1 MSETT
6 PRFIVGQSHL
16 NCQDYSQLT
25 IGKGGI
31 EFSTTFVNF
40 TGKTV
45 YVIDRSGI
53 RFGVPASAKHRTDQ
67 FIIRKKYFIPR
78 ESVLDIQR
86 TLTYTDLCHDDYPE
100 LAAFSQG
107 FKNYSD
113 NHPTNHTIIIDTPID
128 VEAIAKDNGYVTN
141 HDIVLTFETIDKKVP
156 HPFAKPHLA
165 EARYESFRA
174 EYKGLGTFVEI
185 IDNENEIGDRFMLI
199 AKAMRRI
206 VPRRD
211 CTRESGIYLVTID
224 EESTTSVHYQFT
236 DAESV
241 GLYRTKEEAI
251 SAGDTA
257 ALLEADV
264 ARLTHEVKTQT
275 LEHQREMGRINR
287 KHEETV
293 SRIKQRNLE
302 IENDNKTKDIE
313 LQRIQRERDNDR
325 AQFEL
330 KQAIMKAEF
339 ERERLREQ
347 QAADQRNN
355 NTKFKIEVFKLL
367 AAAVSGGLVIYT
379 AIKKTNK

>member
-1 MSETT
+1 MIESA
-6 PRFIVGQSHL
+6 PRFIVGQSYL
-16 NCQDYSQLT
+16 NCQDYPHLT
-25 IGKGGI
+25 VGKGGI
-31 EFSTTFVNF
+31 EFTTTFINF
-40 TGKTV
+40 TGKTI

-53 RFGVPASAKHRTDQ
+53 RFGVPASAKVRTDQ

-78 ESVLDIQR
+78 DSVLDIQR

-113 NHPTNHTIIIDTPID
+113 NHPTNHSIVIDTPID
-128 VEAIAKDNGYVTN
+128 VSEIRKGSSYVTN

-165 EARYESFRA
+165 EARYESFSA

-185 IDNENEIGDRFMLI
+185 VDNENEIGDRFMLI

-206 VPRRD
+206 APRRD
-211 CTRESGIYLVTID
+211 LTRESGIYLVTID
-224 EESTTSVHYQFT
+224 EDSTTSVHHAFS

-264 ARLTHEVKTQT
+264 ARLSHEVKTQT
-275 LEHQREMGRINR
+275 LEHQRETNR
-287 KHEETV
+287 LNREHEQIVTQV
-293 SRIKQRNLE
+293 KQRNLE
-302 IENDNKTKDIE
+302 IEGENKTKEAE

-330 KQAIMKAEF
+330 KQATMKAEF

-347 QAADQRNN
+347 QTAEQRNN
-355 NTKFKIEVFKLL
+355 SAKFKTEVFKLT
-367 AAAVSGGLVIYT
+367 AAAISGGLVIFA
-379 AIKKTNK
+379 AIKKNSK

>member
-1 MSETT
+1 MMEST

-16 NCQDYSQLT
+16 NCQDYSQLN

-31 EFSTTFVNF
+31 EFSTTFLNF
-40 TGKTV
+40 TGKTI

-100 LAAFSQG
+100 LAAFAQG

-113 NHPTNHTIIIDTPID
+113 NHPTNHSVIIDTPID
-128 VEAIAKDNGYVTN
+128 VSEIIKGNSYVTN
-141 HDIVLTFETIDKKVP
+141 HDIVLTFETIDKKVQ

-206 VPRRD
+206 TPRRD
-211 CTRESGIYLVTID
+211 ISRESGIYLVTID
-224 EESTTSVHYQFT
+224 EESTTSVHHAFK

-264 ARLTHEVKTQT
+264 VRLNHEVKTQT
-275 LEHQREMGRINR
+275 LEYQRLTGQMNR
-287 KHEETV
+287 EHEEAMA
-293 SRIKQRNLE
+293 RMKHRNLE
-302 IENDNKTKDIE
+302 IESENKIKDTEI
-313 LQRIQRERDNDR
+313 QRIQRDRDMDR
-325 AQFEL
+325 AQFEM
-330 KQAIMKAEF
+330 KQAAMKAEY

-347 QAADQRNN
+347 QLSDRRSNSV
-355 NTKFKIEVFKLL
+355 KFKIELFKIVG
-367 AAAVSGGLVIYT
+367 AAISGGLIIF
-379 AIKKTNK
+379 AALKKSGK